1 MRTIIEHM
9 SETEIRIEPMTWR
22 DVGRF
27 AQMRNHM
34 DGESRNL
41 AAQPNE
47 RKEKGFKVLARMIA
61 NRRLKTLIA
70 RDGRHI
76 VGYVSL
82 IFAKFQKF
90 KGNAYLTIA
99 VRGSHRGKGLGT
111 KLMKAAEGFAKERG
125 IRRIE
130 LEVFAKNPAVRLY
143 QRLGYE
149 EEGRRRKAVEY
160 RGEFDDVVLMAK
172 FIR

>member
-1 MRTIIEHM
+1 
-9 SETEIRIEPMTWR
+9 RIVPMTWR

-34 DGESRNL
+34 DVESRNL

-47 RKEKGFKVLARMIA
+47 RKEKGVKVLARMII
-61 NRRLKTLIA
+61 NRRLKTLVA
-70 RDGRHI
+70 KDEKRI

-99 VRGSHRGKGLGT
+99 VRASHRGKGLGT
-111 KLMKAAEGFAKERG
+111 KLMKAAEDFARERG

-130 LEVFAKNPAVRLY
+130 LEVFSKNPALHLY
-143 QRLGYE
+143 KRLGYE

-160 RGEFDDVVLMAK
+160 NRE
-172 FIR
+172 

>member
-1 MRTIIEHM
+1 M
-9 SETEIRIEPMTWR
+9 TENDIRIVPMTWR

-27 AQMRNHM
+27 AQMRNFM

-61 NRRLKTLIA
+61 NRRLKTLVAKEDNQI
-70 RDGRHI
+70 I
-76 VGYVSL
+76 GYVSL

-99 VRGSHRGKGLGT
+99 VRKSHRGKGLGT
-111 KLMKAAEGFAKERG
+111 KLMDAAEDFARERG
-125 IRRIE
+125 VRRIE
-130 LEVFAKNPAVRLY
+130 LEVFAKNPAVNLY
-143 QRLGYE
+143 KRLGYE

-160 RGEFDDVVLMAK
+160 NGEFDDVVLMAK
-172 FIR
+172 FLK